1 MWLLLKC
8 QYCFDLCQG
17 EGEQKKNTDSYSHHA
32 SIYNFMRLIPW
43 ESRGL
48 GRVTMSLGRSKRN
61 RQDNDS
67 ESNKVVLKDRQKNFI
82 HPVVQSNGE
91 GMVTS
96 VKESLSERDIK
107 ELMINVISCIVCVYN
122 GKARTTSANCSGNQ
136 GSTCSP
142 RFRVKDYLHHGN
154 ILRTRTRGEIKRIN
168 TYYLTTT
175 TERSSAGG
183 RAGNFSNSQ
192 GSPEI
197 NSFSFKTCEPYSCSL
212 EITKIH
218 KST

>member
-1 MWLLLKC
+1 
-8 QYCFDLCQG
+8 
-17 EGEQKKNTDSYSHHA
+17 
-32 SIYNFMRLIPW
+32 MRLIPW
-43 ESRGL
+43 ESRVL

-61 RQDNDS
+61 WQDDNS

-82 HPVVQSNGE
+82 HPIVQSNGE
-91 GMVTS
+91 DMVIS

-107 ELMINVISCIVCVYN
+107 ELAINVISCILCVYN
-122 GKARTTSANCSGNQ
+122 EKARTSAHYSGNQ

-154 ILRTRTRGEIKRIN
+154 ILRTRTRGENKRIN

-197 NSFSFKTCEPYSCSL
+197 NSFSFKTYEPYSCSL